1 MIVVMTKFPINP
13 KYSKE
18 FEERA
23 ISQFGEKG
31 LSEQEGFV
39 KMNIL
44 KPLPFPPGSENNI
57 FIIETYWENIESFK
71 KYTES
76 KAFAEAH
83 KEPPPKEWFTGRPTV
98 EIYEIIKE
106 K

>member
-13 KYSKE
+13 EYANDFS
-18 FEERA
+18 ERA
-23 ISQFGEKG
+23 KKEFGEKG
-31 LSEQEGFV
+31 LTEQEGFI

-44 KPLPFPPGSENNI
+44 EPKEFPPGNKNNV
-57 FIIETYWENIESFK
+57 FIIETYWEDMESFK

-76 KAFAEAH
+76 KSFEEAH
-83 KEPPPKEWFTGRPTV
+83 KNPPPKEWFAGRPSV